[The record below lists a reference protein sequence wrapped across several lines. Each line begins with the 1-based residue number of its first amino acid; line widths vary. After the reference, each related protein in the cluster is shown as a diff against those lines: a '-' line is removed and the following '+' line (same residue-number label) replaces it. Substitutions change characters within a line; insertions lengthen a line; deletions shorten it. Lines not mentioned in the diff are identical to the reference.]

1 VLSRIQAEDTSRG
14 QVARR
19 HLACLGSRKWVS
31 VDPEPKWRR
40 KGGGEEGRGQLG

>member
-1 VLSRIQAEDTSRG
+1 MSRIQAEDISRD
-14 QVARR
+14 QVAGR

-31 VDPEPKWRR
+31 VAPEAKWRR